1 LVKQRNDDN
10 LRFVGRKP
18 FIPSH
23 LTKRPFSLEEAR
35 KAGVTL
41 SGLRGKAWRRLGAEL
56 YCWSGLREDPL
67 LVLTAWRRV
76 LPPESVFAGA
86 TAAWLL
92 GLDMSPIDPI
102 EIVLPVGSGVRSRAG
117 LSVRHCEISRNDIS
131 TLRGFRATTLHRTL
145 IDLCVRLPPVEAL
158 VAIDMSVATGLTDS
172 AALLR
177 YAKASNGR
185 AGARRLR
192 SLAVLAARAESPM
205 ETRLR
210 WLLIQAGLPH
220 PQVQTD
226 LRDSSEQFIGR
237 ADLYYPSARLV
248 LEYDGGNHRERL
260 VEDRRQNLLIQCR
273 LSPNA
278 GFRLL
283 RFTSADVHRQP
294 DIVVAQVHAALTPA
308 SDNAHLAQNARNPGR
323 SNARVDP
330 NARNWWRRTL
340 RGGAGPRL

>member
-1 LVKQRNDDN
+1 M
-10 LRFVGRKP
+10 
-18 FIPSH
+18 
-23 LTKRPFSLEEAR
+23 EEAR

-56 YCWSGLREDPL
+56 YCWSGLREDAL

-102 EIVLPVGSGVRSRAG
+102 EIVVPVGSGVRSRPG
-117 LSVRHCEISRNDIS
+117 LSVRYCEISRNDIS
-131 TLRGFRATTLHRTL
+131 TVRGLRATTLRRTL
-145 IDLCVRLPPVEAL
+145 IDLCLRLPAVEAL
-158 VAIDMSVATGLTDS
+158 VAIDMAVAASLTDP
-172 AALLR
+172 AGLLR
-177 YAKASNGR
+177 YAEASSGR

-192 SLAVLAARAESPM
+192 SLAALAAPAESPM

-210 WLLIQAGLPH
+210 WLLIQARLPH
-220 PQVQTD
+220 PEVQTD
-226 LRDSSEQFIGR
+226 LRDSSEQFVGR

-260 VEDRRQNLLIQCR
+260 VEDDRRQNLLV
-273 LSPNA
+273 NA

-283 RFTSADVHRQP
+283 RFTAADIHRQP
-294 DIVVAQVHAALTPA
+294 DVVVAQVRAALTPA
-308 SDNAHLAQNARNPGR
+308 SDNARLAHNARNSGR
-323 SNARVDP
+323 TNARFDP
-330 NARNWWRRTL
+330 DARNWWRRTL
-340 RGGAGPRL
+340 RGGGGRAPSRRP